1 MDRMQFGSYLFPHN
15 PRTIQVETA
24 QKAAQLFL
32 PRTGGRIQ
40 PLGPQCR
47 RITCKG
53 ELFSDNPQATLKE
66 LSALAA
72 AADGEVKTLFL
83 PTGEALFAL
92 LEQLTY
98 TADGD
103 GRVIAYTAVF
113 LEEAGVSR

>member
-1 MDRMQFGSYLFPHN
+1 MDRMQFGDYIFPHN
-15 PRTIQVETA
+15 PHTIQVEAA
-24 QKAAQLFL
+24 QKAAELFL
-32 PRTGGRIQ
+32 PHLGGCIQ

-53 ELFSDNPQATLKE
+53 ELFYGSPQKTGKE
-66 LSALAA
+66 LASLVRAA
-72 AADGEVKTLFL
+72 GGKEIKTLFL

-92 LEQLTY
+92 FERLTY

-113 LEEAGVSR
+113 LEEAGK

>member
-1 MDRMQFGSYLFPHN
+1 MDRMQFGDYLFPHN
-15 PRTIQVETA
+15 PHTIQVETA
-24 QKAAQLFL
+24 QKAAELFL
-32 PRTGGRIQ
+32 PRLGGRIQ

-53 ELFSDNPQATLKE
+53 ELFSDSPQKTGK
-66 LSALAA
+66 ALASLAHA
-72 AADGEVKTLFL
+72 AGSGEVKTLFL

-92 LEQLTY
+92 FERLTY

-113 LEEAGVSR
+113 LEEAGQ